1 LEVNNP
7 REKGKKLLSSLRDLE
22 QKKLLVNSKKLT
34 LKKDFSK
41 EEKNVCQKKL
51 LSFQTKRRCFSKK
64 KKTKEFF
71 CQILQTYNKNCY
83 VNKSNLT

>member
-41 EEKNVCQKKL
+41 EEKMCVRRNCFLSKQKDVVILKRKNQRIFLPNIANVQQK
-51 LSFQTKRRCFSKK
+51 
-64 KKTKEFF
+64 
-71 CQILQTYNKNCY
+71 IAM
-83 VNKSNLT
+83 